1 VLRSFRARA
10 LAAYVV
16 LAAAALV
23 ALLTEGA
30 SVALVIVVVAL
41 LALGAALLVSAIGLI
56 SGSARVIAGASREIA
71 AGQFTVRLDGG
82 PSDEIGVAYAEFNRM
97 AARLESLVTETSQER
112 SRLMAAINSSVD
124 AVVATDRESTVTFAN
139 AAVQELLGR
148 APEEIVG
155 RPFVWTM
162 PDAEVIEAL
171 RASREHGESSSYVIE
186 RPNRQFL
193 RAIITPIVGG
203 GAWSSLVVFHD
214 MTDVKRV
221 EQVRRD
227 FVANVSHELRT
238 PLAAIKSV
246 IETLEG
252 GAVAD
257 PLAARDFLQRADG
270 EVDRLVQMV
279 EELLELSRIES
290 GELSMTHEP
299 VDLGAAVQSAVE
311 RLRPQAEKASVA
323 LSVEIAAGIPRV
335 SGDRVSL
342 ERAIVNLINNAIKF
356 TPDGGAVRVIAGPD
370 GAGLKIE
377 VSDNGSGIEP
387 QDLPRV
393 FERFYKA
400 DRARRAGGT
409 GLGLAV
415 VKHTAESHGGRVEA
429 ESRLGEGSSFRIWL
443 PASPDVPAGS
453 AGA

>member
-23 ALLTEGA
+23 ALLTDGA
-30 SVALVIVVVAL
+30 PVALVIVVVAL
-41 LALGAALLVSAIGLI
+41 LAVGAALLVSAIGLI

-71 AGQFTVRLDGG
+71 EGQFTVRLDGG
-82 PSDEIGVAYAEFNRM
+82 PSDEVGVAYAEFNRM
-97 AARLESLVTETSQER
+97 AARLESLVTEASQER

-148 APEEIVG
+148 APEEIAG

-162 PDAEVIEAL
+162 PDAEVIEGL
-171 RASREHGESSSYVIE
+171 RASRERGESSSYVIE
-186 RPNRQFL
+186 RPNRKFL

-203 GAWSSLVVFHD
+203 GVWSSLVVFHD
-214 MTDVKRV
+214 LTDVKRV

-252 GAVAD
+252 GAAAD
-257 PLAARDFLQRADG
+257 PQVARDFLQRADG

-290 GELSMTHEP
+290 GELSMTREP

-323 LSVEIAAGIPRV
+323 LSVEIAVGVPRV

-356 TPDGGAVRVIAGPD
+356 TPEGGVVRVLAWPD
-370 GAGLKIE
+370 GAGVKIE

-415 VKHTAESHGGRVEA
+415 VKHTAEAHGGRVEA

-443 PASPDVPAGS
+443 PASPDVPAEAAS
-453 AGA
+453 T

>member
-1 VLRSFRARA
+1 M
-10 LAAYVV
+10 

-30 SVALVIVVVAL
+30 PVVLAIVVVAL
-41 LALGAALLVSAIGLI
+41 LALGAALLISAVGLI
-56 SGSARVIAGASREIA
+56 AGSARVIAGASREIA
-71 AGQFTVRLDGG
+71 EGQFTVRLDGG

-162 PDAEVIEAL
+162 PDAEVIEGL
-171 RASREHGESSSYVIE
+171 RASRERDESSSYVIE

-214 MTDVKRV
+214 LTDVKRV

-252 GAVAD
+252 GATED
-257 PLAARDFLQRADG
+257 PKTARDFLQRADG

-290 GELSMTHEP
+290 GELSMTREP
-299 VDLGAAVQSAVE
+299 VDLGAAIQSAVE
-311 RLRPQAEKASVA
+311 RLRPQAEKAGVA
-323 LSVEIAAGIPRV
+323 LSVEIAVGIPRV

-356 TPDGGAVRVIAGPD
+356 TPEGGAVRVLARPD
-370 GAGLKIE
+370 GP
-377 VSDNGSGIEP
+377 VSRSKSSITAP
-387 QDLPRV
+387 ASSLRTCRV
-393 FERFYKA
+393 FERFL
-400 DRARRAGGT
+400 RLIAR
-409 GLGLAV
+409 
-415 VKHTAESHGGRVEA
+415 
-429 ESRLGEGSSFRIWL
+429 
-443 PASPDVPAGS
+443 DVPAGRAPARRS
-453 AGA
+453 STQPRRTAAAWRPHWRAHVRIWHLPRRIWA

>member
-1 VLRSFRARA
+1 MLRSFRARA
-10 LAAYVV
+10 LVAYVV

-30 SVALVIVVVAL
+30 PVALVIVVVAL

-56 SGSARVIAGASREIA
+56 AGSARVIAGASRQIA
-71 AGQFTVRLDGG
+71 EGQFTVRLDGS
-82 PSDEIGVAYAEFNRM
+82 PSDEIGAAYTEFNRM
-97 AARLESLVTETSQER
+97 AARLESLVTEASQER

-148 APEEIVG
+148 APEEVVG

-162 PDAEVIEAL
+162 PDAEVIEGL
-171 RASREHGESSSYVIE
+171 RASRERGESSSYVIE

-246 IETLEG
+246 IETLES
-252 GAVAD
+252 GAAAD
-257 PLAARDFLQRADG
+257 PQVASDFLQSADG

-290 GELSMTHEP
+290 GELSMIHEP

-311 RLRPQAEKASVA
+311 RLRQSAEKAGVG
-323 LSVEIAAGIPRV
+323 LSVDTSASLPRV
-335 SGDRVSL
+335 SGDRLSL

-356 TPDGGAVRVIAGPD
+356 TPDGGAVRVLARPD
-370 GAGLKIE
+370 GVGVTIE
-377 VSDNGSGIEP
+377 VADNGSGIEP

-415 VKHTAESHGGRVEA
+415 VKHTAEAHGGRVEA

-443 PASPDVPAGS
+443 PALPDAPAEAAS
-453 AGA
+453 D

>member
-10 LAAYVV
+10 LAAYAV

-30 SVALVIVVVAL
+30 PVALVIVVVAL
-41 LALGAALLVSAIGLI
+41 LALGAALLISAIGLI
-56 SGSARVIAGASREIA
+56 AGSARVIAGAAREIA

-162 PDAEVIEAL
+162 PDAEVIEGL
-171 RASREHGESSSYVIE
+171 RASRERGESSSYVIE

-252 GAVAD
+252 GATAD
-257 PLAARDFLQRADG
+257 PQVARDFLQRADG

-290 GELSMTHEP
+290 GELSMTREP

-311 RLRPQAEKASVA
+311 RLRPQAEKANVA
-323 LSVEIAAGIPRV
+323 LSVAIAVGVPHV
-335 SGDRVSL
+335 NGDRVSL

-356 TPDGGAVRVIAGPD
+356 TPEGGVVRVLAWPD
-370 GAGLKIE
+370 GAGVKIE

-415 VKHTAESHGGRVEA
+415 VKHTAEAHGGRVEA
-429 ESRLGEGSSFRIWL
+429 ESRLGEGSSFCIWL
-443 PASPDVPAGS
+443 PASPDVPAGNG
-453 AGA
+453 GA

>member
-1 VLRSFRARA
+1 VRSFRVRA
-10 LAAYVV
+10 LAAYVA
-16 LAAAALV
+16 LAVAA
-23 ALLTEGA
+23 
-30 SVALVIVVVAL
+30 IIAL
-41 LALGAALLVSAIGLI
+41 LADGAPLALDIIIAVLLVLGAALLLSAVGLI
-56 SGSARVIAGASREIA
+56 AGSARVIAGASREIA
-71 AGQFTVRLDGG
+71 EGQFTVRLDGG

-97 AARLESLVTETSQER
+97 AARLESLVAETSQER

-139 AAVQELLGR
+139 AAVADLLGR
-148 APEEIVG
+148 SPEEIVG

-162 PDAEVIEAL
+162 PDAEVIEGL
-171 RASREHGESSSYVIE
+171 RASRERGESSSHVIE

-214 MTDVKRV
+214 LTDVKRV

-252 GAVAD
+252 GAAED
-257 PLAARDFLQRADG
+257 PKTARDFLRRADG

-290 GELSMTHEP
+290 GELSMTREP
-299 VDLGAAVQSAVE
+299 VNVGAAVQTAAE
-311 RLRPQAEKASVA
+311 RLRPMAEKGHVTLSSDVA
-323 LSVEIAAGIPRV
+323 QDLPGV

-356 TPDGGAVRVIAGPD
+356 TPEGGAVRVVARPDAG
-370 GAGLKIE
+370 GVTIE
-377 VSDNGSGIEP
+377 VIDNGAGIEP

-415 VKHTAESHGGRVEA
+415 VKHTVEAHGGRVEA
-429 ESRLGEGSSFRIWL
+429 ESRLGEGSTFRIWL
-443 PASPDVPAGS
+443 PASTDAAPGLP
-453 AGA
+453 

>member
-10 LAAYVV
+10 VAAYAV

-23 ALLTEGA
+23 ALFVGGA
-30 SVALVIVVVAL
+30 PVALAIVVVAL
-41 LALGAALLVSAIGLI
+41 LALGAALLLSAVSLI

-71 AGQFTVRLDGG
+71 EGQFTVRLDGG

-162 PDAEVIEAL
+162 PDAEVIEGL
-171 RASREHGESSSYVIE
+171 RASRERGESSSYVIE

-246 IETLEG
+246 IETLEA
-252 GAVAD
+252 GATED
-257 PLAARDFLQRADG
+257 PKAARDFLQRADG

-290 GELSMTHEP
+290 GELSMTRES
-299 VDLGAAVQSAVE
+299 VDLAAAVQSAAE
-311 RLRPQAEKASVA
+311 RLQPQAEKAGVA

-356 TPDGGAVRVIAGPD
+356 TPEGGAMRVLARPT
-370 GAGLKIE
+370 GAGVTIE
-377 VSDNGSGIEP
+377 VADNGSGIEP

-415 VKHTAESHGGRVEA
+415 VKHTAEAHGGRVEA
-429 ESRLGEGSSFRIWL
+429 ESRLGEGSTFRIWL
-443 PASPDVPAGS
+443 PAETAS
-453 AGA
+453 GA

>member
-1 VLRSFRARA
+1 MRSFRVRA

-16 LAAAALV
+16 LAAAA
-23 ALLTEGA
+23 
-30 SVALVIVVVAL
+30 VVAL
-41 LALGAALLVSAIGLI
+41 LVDNAPVWLDAVVGAMLLLGALLLLSAIGLI
-56 SGSARVIAGASREIA
+56 AGSARVIAGASREIA
-71 AGQFTVRLDGG
+71 DGQFTVRLDGE

-97 AARLESLVTETSQER
+97 AARLESLVTETDQER

-124 AVVATDRESTVTFAN
+124 AVVATDHESNITFAN
-139 AAVQELLGR
+139 DAVKELLG
-148 APEEIVG
+148 ATPEEIVG
-155 RPFVWTM
+155 KPFVWTM
-162 PDAEVIEAL
+162 PDAEVIEGL
-171 RASREHGESSSYVIE
+171 RASRERGERSSYVIE
-186 RPNRQFL
+186 RPNRTFL

-214 MTDVKRV
+214 LTDVKRV

-246 IETLEG
+246 IETLQG
-252 GAVAD
+252 GAMDD
-257 PLAARDFLQRADG
+257 PKAAQDFLRRADG

-290 GELSMTHEP
+290 GELSMAREP
-299 VDLGAAVQSAVE
+299 VGVGAAAETAAE
-311 RLRPQAEKASVA
+311 RLRPMAARNLVT
-323 LSVEIAAGIPRV
+323 LTTDIAHDLPGV
-335 SGDRVSL
+335 NGDRVSL

-356 TPDGGAVRVIAGPD
+356 TPEGGAVHVAARSEAG
-370 GAGLKIE
+370 GVMIE
-377 VSDNGSGIEP
+377 VKDNGAGIEP

-393 FERFYKA
+393 FERFFKA

-415 VKHTAESHGGRVEA
+415 VKHTAEAHGGHVEA
-429 ESRLGEGSSFRIWL
+429 ESRPGEGSTFRMWL
-443 PASPDVPAGS
+443 PASADVAVEAAS
-453 AGA
+453 D

>member
-10 LAAYVV
+10 LVAYVV

-30 SVALVIVVVAL
+30 PVALVIVVVAL

-56 SGSARVIAGASREIA
+56 AGSARVIAGASRQIA
-71 AGQFTVRLDGG
+71 DGQFTVRLDGG
-82 PSDEIGVAYAEFNRM
+82 PSDEIGVAYTEFNRM
-97 AARLESLVTETSQER
+97 AARLESLVTEASQER

-162 PDAEVIEAL
+162 PDAEVIEGL
-171 RASREHGESSSYVIE
+171 RASRERGERSSYVIE

-246 IETLEG
+246 IETLES
-252 GAVAD
+252 GAAAD
-257 PLAARDFLQRADG
+257 PQVARDFLQSADG

-290 GELSMTHEP
+290 GELSMTREQ
-299 VDLGAAVQSAVE
+299 VDVGAAVQSAAE
-311 RLRPQAEKASVA
+311 RLRPQAEKAGVG
-323 LSVEIAAGIPRV
+323 LSVETAANLPSVR
-335 SGDRVSL
+335 GDRVSL

-356 TPDGGAVRVIAGPD
+356 TPDGGAVRVLARPD
-370 GAGLKIE
+370 GAGVKIE
-377 VSDNGSGIEP
+377 VSDNGSGVES

-415 VKHTAESHGGRVEA
+415 VKHTAEAHGGRVEA

-443 PASPDVPAGS
+443 PASPDVPATP
-453 AGA
+453 GA

>member
-1 VLRSFRARA
+1 
-10 LAAYVV
+10 
-16 LAAAALV
+16 
-23 ALLTEGA
+23 
-30 SVALVIVVVAL
+30 
-41 LALGAALLVSAIGLI
+41 
-56 SGSARVIAGASREIA
+56 
-71 AGQFTVRLDGG
+71 
-82 PSDEIGVAYAEFNRM
+82 M

-148 APEEIVG
+148 TPEEIVG

-162 PDAEVIEAL
+162 PDAEVIEGL
-171 RASREHGESSSYVIE
+171 RASRERGESSSYVIE

-252 GAVAD
+252 GAAED
-257 PLAARDFLQRADG
+257 PQAARDFLQRADG

-290 GELSMTHEP
+290 GELSMTREP
-299 VDLGAAVQSAVE
+299 VDVRRCSADSG
-311 RLRPQAEKASVA
+311 RATAP
-323 LSVEIAAGIPRV
+323 AG
-335 SGDRVSL
+335 
-342 ERAIVNLINNAIKF
+342 
-356 TPDGGAVRVIAGPD
+356 
-370 GAGLKIE
+370 
-377 VSDNGSGIEP
+377 
-387 QDLPRV
+387 
-393 FERFYKA
+393 
-400 DRARRAGGT
+400 RARRT
-409 GLGLAV
+409 
-415 VKHTAESHGGRVEA
+415 
-429 ESRLGEGSSFRIWL
+429 SRCQRDVPADL
-443 PASPDVPAGS
+443 PASAATALSWSGRS
-453 AGA
+453 ST

>member
-10 LAAYVV
+10 LAAYAV

-23 ALLTEGA
+23 VLLTEGA
-30 SVALVIVVVAL
+30 PVALAIVVVAL

-56 SGSARVIAGASREIA
+56 AGSARVIAGASREIA
-71 AGQFTVRLDGG
+71 EGQFTVRLDRG

-139 AAVQELLGR
+139 AAVQDLLGR

-162 PDAEVIEAL
+162 PDAEVIEGL
-171 RASREHGESSSYVIE
+171 RASRERGESSSYVIE

-214 MTDVKRV
+214 LTDVKRV

-252 GAVAD
+252 GATED
-257 PLAARDFLQRADG
+257 PKTARDFLRRADG

-290 GELSMTHEP
+290 GELSMTREP
-299 VDLGAAVQSAVE
+299 VDLVAAVETAAE
-311 RLRPQAEKASVA
+311 RLRPQAEKAGVA
-323 LSVEIAAGIPRV
+323 LSVEIAVGIPRV

-356 TPDGGAVRVIAGPD
+356 TPEGGAVRVLARPS
-370 GAGLKIE
+370 GAGVTIE
-377 VSDNGSGIEP
+377 VADNGSGIEP

-415 VKHTAESHGGRVEA
+415 VKHTAEAHGGRVEA
-429 ESRLGEGSSFRIWL
+429 ESRLGEGSTFRVWL
-443 PASPDVPAGS
+443 PAETASGS
-453 AGA
+453 

>member
-16 LAAAALV
+16 LAAAALS
-23 ALLTEGA
+23 ALLTQGA
-30 SVALVIVVVAL
+30 AAALVIVVVAL
-41 LALGAALLVSAIGLI
+41 LALGGALLVSAIGLI

-71 AGQFTVRLDGG
+71 AGQFAVRLDGG

-97 AARLESLVTETSQER
+97 AARLESLVAEASQER

-124 AVVATDRESTVTFAN
+124 AVVATDLESTVTFAN

-162 PDAEVIEAL
+162 PDAEVIEGL
-171 RASREHGESSSYVIE
+171 RASRERGESSSYVIE
-186 RPNRQFL
+186 RPNRHFL

-252 GAVAD
+252 
-257 PLAARDFLQRADG
+257 P
-270 EVDRLVQMV
+270 
-279 EELLELSRIES
+279 
-290 GELSMTHEP
+290 T
-299 VDLGAAVQSAVE
+299 
-311 RLRPQAEKASVA
+311 
-323 LSVEIAAGIPRV
+323 
-335 SGDRVSL
+335 
-342 ERAIVNLINNAIKF
+342 
-356 TPDGGAVRVIAGPD
+356 
-370 GAGLKIE
+370 
-377 VSDNGSGIEP
+377 
-387 QDLPRV
+387 
-393 FERFYKA
+393 
-400 DRARRAGGT
+400 
-409 GLGLAV
+409 
-415 VKHTAESHGGRVEA
+415 
-429 ESRLGEGSSFRIWL
+429 
-443 PASPDVPAGS
+443 
-453 AGA
+453 

>member
-1 VLRSFRARA
+1 MLRSFRARA
-10 LAAYVV
+10 LVAYVV

-30 SVALVIVVVAL
+30 PVALVIVVVAL

-56 SGSARVIAGASREIA
+56 AGSARIIAGASRQIA
-71 AGQFTVRLDGG
+71 DGQFTVRLDGG
-82 PSDEIGVAYAEFNRM
+82 PSDEIGEAYTEFNRM
-97 AARLESLVTETSQER
+97 AARLESLVTEASQER

-124 AVVATDRESTVTFAN
+124 AVIATDRESTVTFAA

-162 PDAEVIEAL
+162 PDAEVIEGL
-171 RASREHGESSSYVIE
+171 RASRERGESSSYVIE

-246 IETLEG
+246 IETLES
-252 GAVAD
+252 GAAAD
-257 PLAARDFLQRADG
+257 PQVARDFLQSADG

-290 GELSMTHEP
+290 GELSMTREP

-311 RLRPQAEKASVA
+311 RLRPSAEKAGVG
-323 LSVEIAAGIPRV
+323 LSVETAASLPRV
-335 SGDRVSL
+335 SGDRLSL

-356 TPDGGAVRVIAGPD
+356 SPDGGAVRVLARPD
-370 GAGLKIE
+370 GVGVTIE
-377 VSDNGSGIEP
+377 IADNGSGIEP

-415 VKHTAESHGGRVEA
+415 VKHTAEAHGGRVEA

-443 PASPDVPAGS
+443 PASPDVPATP
-453 AGA
+453 GA

>member
-1 VLRSFRARA
+1 MLRSFRARA

-30 SVALVIVVVAL
+30 PVALVIVVVAL

-162 PDAEVIEAL
+162 PDAEVIEGL
-171 RASREHGESSSYVIE
+171 RASRERGESSSYVIE

-252 GAVAD
+252 GAAED
-257 PLAARDFLQRADG
+257 PQVARDFLQRADG

-290 GELSMTHEP
+290 GELSMTREP
-299 VDLGAAVQSAVE
+299 VDLAAAVQSAVE
-311 RLRPQAEKASVA
+311 RLRPQAEKAGVG
-323 LSVEIAAGIPRV
+323 LSVDTSANLPRV

-356 TPDGGAVRVIAGPD
+356 TPEGGAVRVLARPD
-370 GAGLKIE
+370 GAGVTIE
-377 VSDNGSGIEP
+377 VADNGSGIEP

-415 VKHTAESHGGRVEA
+415 VKHTAEAHGGRVEA

-443 PASPDVPAGS
+443 PASPDAPAEAAS
-453 AGA
+453 D

>member
-1 VLRSFRARA
+1 VRSFRARA
-10 LAAYVV
+10 LAAYAVLAVAAIIGLLADGAPVV
-16 LAAAALV
+16 LDVIIAVLLV
-23 ALLTEGA
+23 
-30 SVALVIVVVAL
+30 
-41 LALGAALLVSAIGLI
+41 LGAALLLSAVGLI
-56 SGSARVIAGASREIA
+56 AGSARVIAGASREIA
-71 AGQFTVRLDGG
+71 EGQFTVRLDGG

-97 AARLESLVTETSQER
+97 AARLESLVAETSQER

-139 AAVQELLGR
+139 AAVEDLLGR
-148 APEEIVG
+148 TPEEIVG

-162 PDAEVIEAL
+162 PDAEVIEGL
-171 RASREHGESSSYVIE
+171 RASRERGESSSYVIE

-252 GAVAD
+252 GAMDD
-257 PLAARDFLQRADG
+257 PKAAHDFLRRADG

-290 GELSMTHEP
+290 GELSMTREP
-299 VDLGAAVQSAVE
+299 VNVGGAVQTAAE
-311 RLRPQAEKASVA
+311 RLRPQAEKAHVA
-323 LSVEIAAGIPRV
+323 LTVDVAADLPGV

-356 TPDGGAVRVIAGPD
+356 TPEGGAVRVIARRDSG
-370 GAGLKIE
+370 GVTIE
-377 VSDNGSGIEP
+377 VIDNGAGIEP

-415 VKHTAESHGGRVEA
+415 VKHTAEAHGGRVEV
-429 ESRLGEGSSFRIWL
+429 ESRLGEGSTFRIWL
-443 PASPDVPAGS
+443 PASTDIMPEPP
-453 AGA
+453 

>member
-10 LAAYVV
+10 LAAYAV

-23 ALLTEGA
+23 VLLTEGA
-30 SVALVIVVVAL
+30 PVALAIVVVAL

-56 SGSARVIAGASREIA
+56 AGSARVIAGASREIA
-71 AGQFTVRLDGG
+71 EGQFTVRLDRG

-139 AAVQELLGR
+139 AAVQDLLGR

-162 PDAEVIEAL
+162 PDAEVIEGL
-171 RASREHGESSSYVIE
+171 RASRERGESSSYVIE

-214 MTDVKRV
+214 LTDVKRV

-252 GAVAD
+252 GATED
-257 PLAARDFLQRADG
+257 PKTARDFLRRADG

-290 GELSMTHEP
+290 GELSMTREP
-299 VDLGAAVQSAVE
+299 VDLVAAVETAAE
-311 RLRPQAEKASVA
+311 RLRPQAVKAGVA
-323 LSVEIAAGIPRV
+323 LSVEIAANLPTVR
-335 SGDRVSL
+335 GDRVSL

-356 TPDGGAVRVIAGPD
+356 TPEGGAVRVLAHPD
-370 GAGLKIE
+370 GAGVTIE
-377 VSDNGSGIEP
+377 VADNGSGIEP

-415 VKHTAESHGGRVEA
+415 VKHTAEAHGGRVEA
-429 ESRLGEGSSFRIWL
+429 ESRLGEGSTFRIWL
-443 PASPDVPAGS
+443 PAETASGS
-453 AGA
+453 